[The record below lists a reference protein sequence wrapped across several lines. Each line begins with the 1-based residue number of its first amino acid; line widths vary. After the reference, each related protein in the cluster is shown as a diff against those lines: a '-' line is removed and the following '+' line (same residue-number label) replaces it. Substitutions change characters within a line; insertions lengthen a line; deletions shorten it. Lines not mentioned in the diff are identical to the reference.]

1 MKSIVVA
8 YDQVRGIGA
17 HNDLLWQRDLPA
29 DLRHFKELTMGGSLI
44 MGRNTFESIGRA
56 LPGRENIVVTHHPI
70 DALDI
75 IAVDSLAAAYAAAH
89 GNQFVIGGA
98 SIYAQALPDVD
109 VVYATEVHERFP
121 AAEVFFPTLGDE
133 WQERSRE
140 PHLADEKN
148 KYAYDFVTYVR
159 AS

>member
-8 YDQVRGIGA
+8 YDKARGIGA

-29 DLRHFKELTMGGSLI
+29 DLRHFKQLTMGGSLI
-44 MGRNTFESIGRA
+44 MGRNTFNSIGRA
-56 LPGRENIVVTHHPI
+56 LPGRENIVVTHR
-70 DALDI
+70 ALDAVDV

-98 SIYAQALPDVD
+98 SIYEQALPDID
-109 VVYATEVHERFP
+109 VIYATEVHETFP
-121 AAEVFFPTLGDE
+121 AADVFFPALDDN

-140 PHLADEKN
+140 SHTADETN
-148 KYAYDFVTYVR
+148 KYAYDFVTFVR
-159 AS
+159 TN